1 MNWNHKIACIKAI
14 DVFATDVP
22 NDLLNSENVFWL
34 VALSLNIQLCKSVN
48 FPDSAAGGIL

>member
-14 DVFATDVP
+14 DVFGTDVP